1 MDMTNIQASTPSGR
15 ASARPP
21 SSLTNINLGATWQ
34 AWAPPP
40 AVRSPGMT
48 LNHTASLKILPLVP
62 DSSMTTFEIQPQ
74 SSMAGLIRTFTEVGV
89 PVSAGRVTV
98 VSGTPDQ
105 RQAEELRLRGINPH
119 TLVHSARPRVKD
131 GPN

>member
-1 MDMTNIQASTPSGR
+1 
-15 ASARPP
+15 
-21 SSLTNINLGATWQ
+21 
-34 AWAPPP
+34 
-40 AVRSPGMT
+40 
-48 LNHTASLKILPLVP
+48 
-62 DSSMTTFEIQPQ
+62 
-74 SSMAGLIRTFTEVGV
+74 MAGLIRTFTEVGV